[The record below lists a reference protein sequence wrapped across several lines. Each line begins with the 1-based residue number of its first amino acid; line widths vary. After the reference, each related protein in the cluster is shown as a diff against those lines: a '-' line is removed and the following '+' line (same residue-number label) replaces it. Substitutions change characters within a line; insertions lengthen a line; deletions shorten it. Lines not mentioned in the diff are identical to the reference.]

1 MDSQHNQPRNNEKR
15 MCPRVETVNEVR
27 YILLDKHME
36 KVGHGNGR
44 TLNLSQ
50 RGALLE
56 TRNPMFGYFIILVG
70 KDLKGKQLQVKGRL
84 VNTRQSD
91 TTGFYLTGIRFAG
104 SREEHINA
112 IVAFIKI
119 YHNRKQLNQNN
130 RPYSTPEKVYI
141 TADNTVTISC
151 PRCKRSKELDGSLL
165 KGHMKVRIKCRCGNV
180 WKNHL
185 IREGS

>member
-1 MDSQHNQPRNNEKR
+1 MDSQHNQPRYNEKR
-15 MCPRVETVNEVR
+15 VCPRVETVNKVG

-36 KVGHGNGR
+36 KVGHGKGR

-50 RGALLE
+50 KGTLLE
-56 TRNPMFGYFIILVG
+56 TRNPTFGCFVILVAT
-70 KDLKGKQLQVKGRL
+70 DLKGKQLQVKGRL

-91 TTGFYLTGIRFAG
+91 TTGFYLTGVRFSG
-104 SREEHINA
+104 SREEYINA
-112 IVAFIKI
+112 IVAFIKV

-130 RPYSTPEKVYI
+130 RLYSTPEKVYV
-141 TADNTVTISC
+141 TADNTFIITC
-151 PRCKRSKELDGSLL
+151 PRCKKSKELDGSLL

-180 WKNHL
+180 WKNYL